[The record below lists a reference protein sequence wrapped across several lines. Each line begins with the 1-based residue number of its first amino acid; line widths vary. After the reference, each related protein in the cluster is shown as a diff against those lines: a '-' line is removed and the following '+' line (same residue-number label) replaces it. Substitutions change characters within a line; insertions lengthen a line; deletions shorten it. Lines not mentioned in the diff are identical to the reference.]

1 MDDTA
6 YFFDSMRLLQD
17 VVDEVPPPKWQLIFM
32 SILMVIMFAFLIA
45 DRVAP
50 DHVFVTA
57 LAFCMASGIVDSKE
71 GLKGFANEGVLTVMV
86 SEKMRCILED
96 DVGYSGIS
104 LLTKILFFCFY
115 IIGSI
120 CCGPWSDH
128 DWCDRLVHWK
138 ATGCSQK

>member
-6 YFFDSMRLLQD
+6 YFFESMRLLQD

-86 SEKMRCILED
+86 SEKMRCILERRCWILW
-96 DVGYSGIS
+96 YLSPHQNI
-104 LLTKILFFCFY
+104 LLLLLYYRFY
-115 IIGSI
+115 LLW
-120 CCGPWSDH
+120 PM
-128 DWCDRLVHWK
+128 V
-138 ATGCSQK
+138 

>member
-6 YFFDSMRLLQD
+6 YFFESMRLLQD
-17 VVDEVPPPKWQLIFM
+17 EEEVPPPKWQLIFM

-57 LAFCMASGIVDSKE
+57 LAFCMVTGIVDSKE

-86 SEKMRCILED
+86 SEKMR
-96 DVGYSGIS
+96 
-104 LLTKILFFCFY
+104 
-115 IIGSI
+115 
-120 CCGPWSDH
+120 WMDH
-128 DWCDRLVHWK
+128 EIFVI
-138 ATGCSQK
+138 Q